1 MKYNFSKLCAVYEII
16 MKIQRRQKGHN
27 ILYKETYNCREI
39 KRVVLSQIML
49 LEYLRMRNFLG
60 T

>member
-1 MKYNFSKLCAVYEII
+1 